1 MNQHPALPRRLGIG
15 ALAIALV
22 AALAFVALR
31 TGPLAPVKVTVTSV
45 REGKL
50 SPAIFGIGTVEAR
63 RSWMVGPTVAGRV
76 LSVRVDVGDVVKAG
90 QLLAEMD
97 PVDLDQRLAAL
108 DAALARATSTQAAAQ
123 AQVADTTARRE
134 LPAINAKRNQDL
146 AAQNFISAGALE
158 GRLQEKASAD
168 AALQAAQANLSGSA
182 QDINRQRAE
191 RAALQQQRG
200 NVRLLAPGDGVVT
213 SRDAEAGSTVV
224 AGQPVLRLID
234 PASLWVRMRV
244 DQGRSAGLA
253 PGLKARIVLR
263 SQPHTSL
270 EGQVARVELL
280 ADAVTEERIAQVA
293 FAPTPAVATTQAASS
308 TAAFAPSV
316 GELAEVELQ
325 LPETA
330 SALLLPNASI
340 QRLQGQTGVWR
351 LSEGKPAFTLVR
363 LGVSSL
369 DGRVQMLEGLKAG
382 DSVVVYS
389 QKALTEGA
397 RVQVMDALVKVSA
410 GGKAGRS
417 KAGSAP

>member
-1 MNQHPALPRRLGIG
+1 MNQHPHLLRRIGIG
-15 ALAIALV
+15 ALALALV

-45 REGKL
+45 QEGKL
-50 SPAIFGIGTVEAR
+50 NPAIFGIGTVEAR

-108 DAALARATSTQAAAQ
+108 DAAIARATSTQAAAQ
-123 AQVADTTARRE
+123 AQVADATARRE
-134 LPAINAKRNQDL
+134 LAAINAKRNQEL
-146 AAQNFISAGALE
+146 AAQNFISPGSLE

-168 AALQAAQANLSGSA
+168 AALQAAQANLSGTA
-182 QDINRQRAE
+182 QDISRQRAE

-200 NVRLLAPGDGVVT
+200 NVRLLAPSDAVVT

-224 AGQPVLRLID
+224 AGQPVLRLVD

-253 PGLKARIVLR
+253 PGLKASIVLR
-263 SQPHTSL
+263 SQPRTPL
-270 EGQVARVELL
+270 QGQVARVEML
-280 ADAVTEERIAQVA
+280 ADAVTEERIAQIA
-293 FAPTPAVATTQAASS
+293 FAAPAV
-308 TAAFAPSV
+308 TASV

-330 SALLLPNASI
+330 TALLLPNASI

-351 LSEGKPAFTLVR
+351 RSEGKPVFATVR
-363 LGVSSL
+363 LGTSSL
-369 DGRVQMLEGLKAG
+369 DGRVQVLEGLKAG

-397 RVQVMDALVKVSA
+397 RVQVVDALVK
-410 GGKAGRS
+410 
-417 KAGSAP
+417 GSTP

>member
-1 MNQHPALPRRLGIG
+1 MNQHPDLLRRAAIGI
-15 ALAIALV
+15 LAIALV

-45 REGKL
+45 QEGKL

-76 LSVRVDVGDVVKAG
+76 LSVRVDVGDTVRSG

-108 DAALARATSTQAAAQ
+108 DAALARASSTQAAAQ
-123 AQVADTTARRE
+123 AQVLDTTARRE
-134 LPAINAKRNQDL
+134 LAALNAKRNQDL
-146 AAQNFISAGALE
+146 ASQNFISPGALE

-168 AALQAAQANLSGSA
+168 AALQAAQANLSASV
-182 QDINRQRAE
+182 QDIIRQKAE
-191 RAALQQQRG
+191 RAGLKQQRG
-200 NVRLLAPGDGVVT
+200 NVRMLAPADGIVT

-224 AGQPVLRLID
+224 AGQSVLRMID

-253 PGLKARIVLR
+253 PGLKANITLR
-263 SQPHTSL
+263 SQPNSPL
-270 EGQVARVELL
+270 QGRVARVELL
-280 ADAVTEERIAQVA
+280 ADAVTEERSALVEYT
-293 FAPTPAVATTQAASS
+293 PTLNLSTT
-308 TAAFAPSV
+308 V
-316 GELAEVELQ
+316 GELAEVELL

-330 SALLLPNASI
+330 STLLLPNAAI
-340 QRLQGQTGVWR
+340 QRLWGQTGVWR
-351 LSEGKPAFTLVR
+351 LTGGKPVFAPVR
-363 LGVSSL
+363 LGASGL
-369 DGRVQMLEGLKAG
+369 DGRVQVLAGLNVG

-397 RVQVMDALVKVSA
+397 RVQVVDALVKAS
-410 GGKAGRS
+410 
-417 KAGSAP
+417 AGSAP

>member
-1 MNQHPALPRRLGIG
+1 MNQHPHLLRRLGIG
-15 ALAIALV
+15 ALAVALV

-31 TGPLAPVKVTVTSV
+31 TGPLAPIRVTVTSIQ
-45 REGKL
+45 EGKL

-123 AQVADTTARRE
+123 AQVADAAARRE
-134 LPAINAKRNQDL
+134 LAAINAKRNQDL
-146 AAQNFISAGALE
+146 AAQNFISPGALE
-158 GRLQEKASAD
+158 SRLQEKASAD

-182 QDINRQRAE
+182 QDIIRQKAD

-200 NVRLLAPGDGVVT
+200 NVRLLAPADGVVT
-213 SRDAEAGSTVV
+213 TRDAEAGSTVV
-224 AGQPVLRLID
+224 AGQPVLRLVD

-244 DQGRSAGLA
+244 DQGRSTGLT
-253 PGLKARIVLR
+253 PGLKASIILR
-263 SQPHTSL
+263 SQPRTPIQ
-270 EGQVARVELL
+270 GQVARVEML
-280 ADAVTEERIAQVA
+280 ADAVTEERIAQIA
-293 FAPTPAVATTQAASS
+293 FTAPPGF
-308 TAAFAPSV
+308 TAAI
-316 GELAEVELQ
+316 GELAEIELQ

-330 SALLLPNASI
+330 AALLLPNAGI

-351 LSEGKPAFTLVR
+351 LQNDKPAFAPVR
-363 LGVSSL
+363 LGASGL
-369 DGRVQMLEGLKAG
+369 DGRIQVLEGLKTG
-382 DSVVVYS
+382 DEVVVYS

-397 RVQVMDALVKVSA
+397 RVQVVDALVKAAS
-410 GGKAGRS
+410 
-417 KAGSAP
+417 GSAP